1 MAGRAGSRSQRRK
14 TAGREIAERESVER
28 EIVERKT
35 GDEKI
40 DRKEEGRAGETNRRP
55 GTG

>member
-1 MAGRAGSRSQRRK
+1 MIVGR
-14 TAGREIAERESVER
+14 GREPEPE
-28 EIVERKT
+28 ERKT

-55 GTG
+55 ETG

>member
-1 MAGRAGSRSQRRK
+1 MDAAGSWSQRRK

-55 GTG
+55 GAG

>member
-1 MAGRAGSRSQRRK
+1 MIVGR
-14 TAGREIAERESVER
+14 GREPEPE
-28 EIVERKT
+28 ERKT

-55 GTG
+55 GAG